1 MLGYGDGTFTRESQ
15 FGIAPGGNFG
25 MDNVKC
31 SGSESDIR
39 DCRHTTR
46 DDCGPEEA
54 AGAICSN
61 FLGSNPDSSATP
73 EGEYISSVS
82 FVAGPSGCIS
92 YLGFYIKRHVLVKDQ
107 NKMKSPKLSS
117 IPM

>member
-15 FGIAPGGNFG
+15 FGMAPGGNFG
-25 MDNVKC
+25 MDDVKC
-31 SGSESDIR
+31 SGSETDIR

-61 FLGSNPDSSATP
+61 FLGSNPDSPATP
-73 EGEYISSVS
+73 EGE
-82 FVAGPSGCIS
+82 
-92 YLGFYIKRHVLVKDQ
+92 
-107 NKMKSPKLSS
+107 
-117 IPM
+117 

>member
-15 FGIAPGGNFG
+15 FGMAPGGNFG
-25 MDNVKC
+25 MDDVKC

-73 EGEYISSVS
+73 EGEYTEYIEYIPSQYLLLHQLFGLLHQKPRTCETSS
-82 FVAGPSGCIS
+82 
-92 YLGFYIKRHVLVKDQ
+92 
-107 NKMKSPKLSS
+107 
-117 IPM
+117 